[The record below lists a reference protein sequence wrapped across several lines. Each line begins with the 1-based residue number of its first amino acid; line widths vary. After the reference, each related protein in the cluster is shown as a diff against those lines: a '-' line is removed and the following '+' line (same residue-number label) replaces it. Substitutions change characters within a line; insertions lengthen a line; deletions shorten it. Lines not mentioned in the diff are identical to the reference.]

1 MKSTLFHCYLDL
13 QKRITIMMMII
24 IIIIIIIIIVI
35 IMIVVI
41 LFFKFQR
48 IIRINLLTL
57 ENFGCKKFL

>member
-24 IIIIIIIIIVI
+24 IIIIIIVIVI

>member
-13 QKRITIMMMII
+13 QKRITIMMMI